1 MMSRGVNSYISNLEI
16 LLKKSSRKCFKL
28 SNSQDEFTQKR
39 YIDENKSFSNLR
51 FWISRKLIHFRQS
64 KSISSIFEPTNLL
77 NRNFFSESFIVWGVQ
92 SSRCV
97 QPLLLYTIDIL
108 TFSRRIRLIYRKRDL
123 SQWFLLAE
131 FEPESITG
139 KA

>member
-1 MMSRGVNSYISNLEI
+1 MNCNSDDVTGSQQLHTKFRNTF
-16 LLKKSSRKCFKL
+16 KSSRKCFKL
-28 SNSQDEFTQKR
+28 SNLQDEFTQKR

-51 FWISRKLIHFRQS
+51 FWISRKLIHFRYS

-77 NRNFFSESFIVWGVQ
+77 NRNFFSESFIVWCVQ

-108 TFSRRIRLIYRKRDL
+108 TFSRRIRLIYRKRDS
-123 SQWFLLAE
+123 SQ
-131 FEPESITG
+131 
-139 KA
+139 